1 MNLKLALNRSSL
13 DVGYDQGYGSERSPE
28 DDFPPIMP
36 IPQNSLHKP
45 TAQKLKS
52 GTDKVSESDFSFI
65 TKGEGSKIQL

>member
-28 DDFPPIMP
+28 EDFPPMP
-36 IPQNSLHKP
+36 IPQNSLQAHKP

-52 GTDKVSESDFSFI
+52 GMDKVSENDFSFI
-65 TKGEGSKIQL
+65 TKGEGSKI